1 MNVEFQWLE
10 MQISNFSAGLAG
22 IEKTERVSKASEAIV
37 NMLYTADFI
46 CIWQL
51 ILNQVYISAC
61 HILIITIL
69 WAEAW
74 SSNLRPTPVLRKH
87 VGVLVMVSNCLV
99 SYLRKAQSIFSWEHT
114 YTQSTC
120 SLILVAEPCCRCFQ
134 HSPERC
140 LYLVCLPVKGK
151 FISWKKRHNSST
163 DVNIN

>member
-1 MNVEFQWLE
+1 
-10 MQISNFSAGLAG
+10 
-22 IEKTERVSKASEAIV
+22 
-37 NMLYTADFI
+37 MLYTADFI

-69 WAEAW
+69 WAGAW

-99 SYLRKAQSIFSWEHT
+99 SYLRKTQSIFSWEHA
-114 YTQSTC
+114 YTQNTC

-134 HSPERC
+134 QSQRFFLPWNRG
-140 LYLVCLPVKGK
+140 VCTWFAYPWRASFSLEE
-151 FISWKKRHNSST
+151 KRHNSCT
-163 DVNIN
+163 VVNIN